1 MNKAY
6 IITYE
11 LKAQGRDY
19 STLYEAIKRSPK
31 WWHRLHS
38 SWIISTAETP
48 VQVWTRLAAH
58 INADDYL
65 LIIEVKSSYY
75 GWLPKKDWD
84 WIKTNVL

>member
-11 LKAQGRDY
+11 LKPQGRDY

-31 WWHRLHS
+31 WWHHLHS

-48 VQVWTRLAAH
+48 VQVWARLAAH
-58 INADDYL
+58 IDKDDYL
-65 LIIEVKSSYY
+65 LIIEVKSNYY
-75 GWLPKKDWD
+75 GWLSQKDWD